1 MARKKRK
8 VQHNATDAD
17 MPPLQ
22 RDLISILPWEL
33 IAEILSMTTPEE
45 VLALARCSRHFCD
58 SLVINPRSKC
68 IWESARKYCRPE
80 IPDPTPN
87 FTEPAYAAYIFDGGP
102 CEQCGKYVDAFYKS
116 FSLRL
121 RVCNDKCYEE
131 WKEEKAFRFPDAPS
145 KEEFVVKD
153 WVVGLEGELSFAF
166 NIQVVLTTYDHDQT
180 NYFILN
186 IVKAPTY
193 PVTVT
198 VLTEP
203 IGDLFRKTDFLEALS
218 ESRKFVGQGKSRI
231 NRKHHYCMLRE
242 KYVYKQRAILVLS
255 RALLDWTQ
263 QRAELTLEIKKWNL
277 GVLEELA
284 LLEGWELDDVLN
296 TPTCNEFYKWHNRA
310 LEHVQL
316 RNFNVIKSDVE
327 AEIMKQAKKRV
338 RSKEEQAYSKR
349 RELMAQEYYRR
360 KSIGSSLSKPVILPN
375 LNVFRQQSMIKLLQ
389 NRRGSD
395 PDNLAPSL
403 QHPSTRRMIDDDLSF
418 WRSKA
423 DFEFKKILGADDFF
437 QISKK
442 KLDPLDRLTARFIC
456 TRCMDHTSDESKVP
470 PLDFREAC
478 AHQCKHL
485 TKKQKAR
492 TTWSPKQFIP
502 DQKAICAT
510 RKLLA
515 LLNVSEDLRESLQK
529 TDANHNRILCRDC
542 DGKTVMNFQA
552 MQRHSHRHE
561 NMDMEFLTPQQVKR
575 LPFQPI
581 QWGLCAELTSMAK
594 SAPRKAELKIY
605 GCRHCLQQDD
615 PEQEPA
621 EDKMNLDERN
631 SRTKKSD
638 KGDKHQRLMSFHGM
652 RCHVLQSHGI
662 SHLSDED
669 IFRVDSKA

>member
-1 MARKKRK
+1 MAARKKRK
-8 VQHNATDAD
+8 AHHGVADAD
-17 MPPLQ
+17 ISPPK
-22 RDLISILPWEL
+22 RDLISTLPWEL
-33 IAEILSMTTPEE
+33 IAEILSMTTSEE

-102 CEQCGKYVDAFYKS
+102 CEQCGKYIDAFYKS
-116 FSLRL
+116 FALRL

-131 WKEEKAFRFPDAPS
+131 WKDEKAFRFPDVPS

-153 WVVGLEGELSFAF
+153 WVVGLEGEL
-166 NIQVVLTTYDHDQT
+166 
-180 NYFILN
+180 
-186 IVKAPTY
+186 
-193 PVTVT
+193 
-198 VLTEP
+198 
-203 IGDLFRKTDFLEALS
+203 FRKSDFLLALS
-218 ESRKFVGQGKSRI
+218 EYRRFVGQGKSRI
-231 NRKHHYCMLRE
+231 NRKLHYSMLRE
-242 KYVYKQRAILVLS
+242 KYVYKKRAILVLS
-255 RALLDWTQ
+255 RSLLDWTS
-263 QRAELTLEIKKWNL
+263 QRAALTLVIKKRNL
-277 GVLEELA
+277 GVLVELA
-284 LLEGWELDDVLN
+284 LLEGWELNDVLN

-310 LEHVQL
+310 LEHVQQ
-316 RNFNVIKSDVE
+316 RNFNVIKPDVE
-327 AEIMKQAKKRV
+327 AEIMKQAKKRA

-360 KSIGSSLSKPVILPN
+360 KSIGFSLSKPVILPN

-395 PDNLAPSL
+395 PDNLAPNL

-418 WRSKA
+418 WRGKT
-423 DFEFKKILGADDFF
+423 DFEFKKILGADKFYP
-437 QISKK
+437 ISKK

-456 TRCMDHTSDESKVP
+456 TRCLDHTSDESKVP

-478 AHQCKHL
+478 AHQCKHF
-485 TKKQKAR
+485 TKKQKAKV
-492 TTWSPKQFIP
+492 TWSPKQFMP

-515 LLNVSEDLRESLQK
+515 LLNVSEDLQESLQK
-529 TDANHNRILCRDC
+529 IDADYNRILCRDC

-581 QWGLCAELTSMAK
+581 RWGLCAELTSMAK
-594 SAPRKAELKIY
+594 SAPRKAGLKIY
-605 GCRHCLQQDD
+605 GCRHCLQQGDL
-615 PEQEPA
+615 EQELA
-621 EDKMNLDERN
+621 EDKMNLNEQN
-631 SRTKKSD
+631 MRTKKSD
-638 KGDKHQRLMSFHGM
+638 KGDKRQKLMSFHGM

>member
-8 VQHNATDAD
+8 TQHDTTDAD
-17 MPPLQ
+17 MSPPK
-22 RDLISILPWEL
+22 RDLISTLPWEL
-33 IAEILSMTTPEE
+33 IAEILSMTTPKE

-68 IWESARKYCRPE
+68 IWESARMHCRPK

-116 FSLRL
+116 FALRL
-121 RVCNDKCYEE
+121 RVCNDNCYEE
-131 WKEEKAFRFPDAPS
+131 WKESRK
-145 KEEFVVKD
+145 
-153 WVVGLEGELSFAF
+153 GE
-166 NIQVVLTTYDHDQT
+166 H
-180 NYFILN
+180 
-186 IVKAPTY
+186 
-193 PVTVT
+193 
-198 VLTEP
+198 
-203 IGDLFRKTDFLEALS
+203 FRKSDFLQALS
-218 ESRKFVGQGKSRI
+218 EYRRLRQGKSRI
-231 NRKHHYCMLRE
+231 NREHHYYMLR
-242 KYVYKQRAILVLS
+242 KKCVYRKRAILVLS
-255 RALLDWTQ
+255 GSLLDWTS
-263 QRAELTLEIKKWNL
+263 QRAELAIVIKKGNL
-277 GVLEELA
+277 GVLERLA
-284 LLEGWELDDVLN
+284 LLEGWDLTGVLN
-296 TPTCNEFYKWHNRA
+296 SPTCNEFYKWHNRA
-310 LEHVQL
+310 FEYVQL
-316 RNFNVIKSDVE
+316 RNFNVIKSDIE
-327 AEIMKQAKKRV
+327 AEIMKQAKKRA
-338 RSKEEQAYSKR
+338 RTKEEQAYSKR

-360 KSIGSSLSKPVILPN
+360 KSIGSSRSKPVILPN
-375 LNVFRQQSMIKLLQ
+375 LNVFRRQSMIKLLQ

-395 PDNLAPSL
+395 PDKLASSL
-403 QHPSTRRMIDDDLSF
+403 RHPSTRRMIDDDLSF
-418 WRSKA
+418 WGSKA
-423 DFEFKKILGADDFF
+423 NFEFKKILGADDFF

-442 KLDPLDRLTARFIC
+442 KLDPLEKLTARFIC
-456 TRCMDHTSDESKVP
+456 TRCLDHTSDESKIP

-485 TKKQKAR
+485 TKKQRAR

-529 TDANHNRILCRDC
+529 IDANHNRILCRNC
-542 DGKTVMNFQA
+542 DGKTVMNFRA

-561 NMDMEFLTPQQVKR
+561 DMDMEFLTPQQVKK
-575 LPFQPI
+575 LPSQPI

-615 PEQEPA
+615 LEQEPA
-621 EDKMNLDERN
+621 EDKMDLDERN

-638 KGDKHQRLMSFHGM
+638 KGDKRLRLMSFHGT

-662 SHLSDED
+662 SRLSDED
-669 IFRVDSKA
+669 IFRVDSEA

>member
-8 VQHNATDAD
+8 AQHDTTDVD
-17 MPPLQ
+17 MSPPK
-22 RDLISILPWEL
+22 RDLISTLPWEL
-33 IAEILSMTTPEE
+33 IAEILSMTTPKE

-68 IWESARKYCRPE
+68 IWESARVYCRPK

-102 CEQCGKYVDAFYKS
+102 CEQCGKYVDAVYKS
-116 FSLRL
+116 FALRL

-131 WKEEKAFRFPDAPS
+131 WKDEKGFRFPDAPS

-166 NIQVVLTTYDHDQT
+166 NIQVVLTTLDHGQI
-180 NYFILN
+180 NYLILN
-186 IVKAPTY
+186 TVKALAY
-193 PVTVT
+193 LVTAT
-198 VLTEP
+198 VLTELVAE
-203 IGDLFRKTDFLEALS
+203 LFRKSDFLQALS
-218 ESRKFVGQGKSRI
+218 EYRRFRQGKSRI
-231 NRKHHYCMLRE
+231 NREQHYYTLRE
-242 KYVYKQRAILVLS
+242 KYVYRKRAILVLS
-255 RALLDWTQ
+255 GSLLDWTS
-263 QRAELTLEIKKWNL
+263 QRAEITSVIKERNL
-277 GVLEELA
+277 GVLERLA
-284 LLEGWELDDVLN
+284 LLEGWELNDVLN
-296 TPTCNEFYKWHNRA
+296 SPTCNEFYKWHNRA
-310 LEHVQL
+310 LEYVQL

-327 AEIMKQAKKRV
+327 AEIMKQARKRA

-360 KSIGSSLSKPVILPN
+360 KSIDSSRSEPVILPN
-375 LNVFRQQSMIKLLQ
+375 LNVFRRQSMIKLLQ

-395 PDNLAPSL
+395 PDKLASSL

-418 WRSKA
+418 WSSKA
-423 DFEFKKILGADDFF
+423 NFEFKKILGADDFF

-442 KLDPLDRLTARFIC
+442 KLDPLDKLTARFIC
-456 TRCMDHTSDESKVP
+456 TRCLDHTSDESKIP
-470 PLDFREAC
+470 PLNFREAC

-485 TKKQKAR
+485 TKKQKGRA
-492 TTWSPKQFIP
+492 TWSPKQFIP

-515 LLNVSEDLRESLQK
+515 LLNVSEDARESLQK
-529 TDANHNRILCRDC
+529 IDANHNRILCRDC
-542 DGKTVMNFQA
+542 DGKTVMNFRA

-561 NMDMEFLTPQQVKR
+561 DMDIEFLTPQQVKK

-581 QWGLCAELTSMAK
+581 QWGLCVELTSMAK

-605 GCRHCLQQDD
+605 GCRHCLQQDG

-621 EDKMNLDERN
+621 GDKMNLDEQN
-631 SRTKKSD
+631 SRPKKSD
-638 KGDKHQRLMSFHGM
+638 KEDKRQKLMSFHGM

-669 IFRVDSKA
+669 IFRVDSET